1 MEITDYHINIK
12 PLKPFFYELSVK
24 HRESNRN
31 FGVIYQSNFPPTIEG
46 VFESFKANHK
56 NFFVDIEAEVIK
68 DTPPVV
74 VPVVTPTTD
83 SGSIS
88 S

>member
-12 PLKPFFYELSVK
+12 PLKPFVYELFVK

-31 FGVIYQSNFPPTIEG
+31 FGVVCQSQQPPTIEG
-46 VFESFKANHK
+46 VFEAFKANHK
-56 NFFVDIEAEVIK
+56 NFFVDIESEVIQ

-83 SGSIS
+83 SGSMAS
-88 S
+88 